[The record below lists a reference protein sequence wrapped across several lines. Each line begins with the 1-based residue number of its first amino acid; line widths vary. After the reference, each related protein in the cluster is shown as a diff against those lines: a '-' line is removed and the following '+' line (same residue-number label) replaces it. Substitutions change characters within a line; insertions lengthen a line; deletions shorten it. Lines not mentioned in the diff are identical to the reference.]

1 MATQGFLQIHAFAS
15 NAQIPL
21 NDVAITIT
29 DTSNIPIAFRLTN
42 RSGMLDAPLTLS
54 VPNASESQSPG
65 ENRKPYTS
73 IHLYA
78 RKENYEQ
85 IAVENIQIFPGV
97 ITNQNLE
104 MIPLGEFPESWNES
118 ETFDTFPQSL

>member
-1 MATQGFLQIHAFAS
+1 MAQKGYIQVHAYTS
-15 NAQIPL
+15 VAQIPL
-21 NDVAITIT
+21 EKVAIAVT
-29 DTSNIPIAFRLTN
+29 DVSGSAIAFRLTN
-42 RSGMLDAPLTLS
+42 RSGMLDTPLTLS
-54 VPNASESQSPG
+54 VQNASESQSPG